1 MKKRICLAVE
11 IKKKILKEVDE
22 KILSKTQIAQ
32 KYGIPK
38 NSLSTILKAREKIFG
53 AKNGNDE
60 CGPSSRKY
68 FRESKH
74 PNLERALLVW
84 FRKMRSLNIP
94 IDGNVLKEQA
104 HFFASKL
111 NIKDF
116 KASDGWLQKFK
127 FRNGLSFRK
136 VCGESAAVDTSSAN
150 EWKEEKLKLLLSEY
164 AADDVFN
171 ADETALFFKILP
183 ERTLAYKGDKCVG
196 GNKAKERLTVLI
208 AANMTGSQKL
218 PLLFIG
224 KYLKPRCFKNVQKIP
239 AAYYANNKAW
249 MTGNIYEKWLRDLDN
264 RFSAEK
270 RKVLLIV
277 DNCTAHMEV
286 TGLQAIRVEY
296 LPPNATAVLQ
306 PMDQGIINSFK
317 RKYKKV
323 LLQRVILGL
332 EREQPYQI
340 DILGAMHLSIS
351 AWNDVLDETISKAFR
366 HAGFIKETDVTE
378 EIHDNR
384 SHDEDEVLM
393 HELRRRNPQLPELS
407 FENFLNVDSNVIC
420 TEEISDHDIIS
431 SIINENERLSDSEE
445 EDENEVT
452 PRPTLKQAAEYLS
465 ELRRFFEASDNCEM
479 LTNIEKMESCI

>member
-1 MKKRICLAVE
+1 
-11 IKKKILKEVDE
+11 
-22 KILSKTQIAQ
+22 
-32 KYGIPK
+32 
-38 NSLSTILKAREKIFG
+38 
-53 AKNGNDE
+53 
-60 CGPSSRKY
+60 
-68 FRESKH
+68 
-74 PNLERALLVW
+74 
-84 FRKMRSLNIP
+84 
-94 IDGNVLKEQA
+94 
-104 HFFASKL
+104 
-111 NIKDF
+111 
-116 KASDGWLQKFK
+116 
-127 FRNGLSFRK
+127 
-136 VCGESAAVDTSSAN
+136 
-150 EWKEEKLKLLLSEY
+150 
-164 AADDVFN
+164 
-171 ADETALFFKILP
+171 
-183 ERTLAYKGDKCVG
+183 
-196 GNKAKERLTVLI
+196 
-208 AANMTGSQKL
+208 MTGSQKL

-239 AAYYANNKAW
+239 AAYYTNNKAW
-249 MTGNIYEKWLRDLDN
+249 MTGNIYEKWLRDFDN

-296 LPPNATAVLQ
+296 LPPNAAAVLE

-317 RKYKKV
+317 RKYKTV

-340 DILGAMHLSIS
+340 DILGAMNLSIS

-393 HELRRRNPQLPELS
+393 HELRRNPQLPELS
-407 FENFLNVDSNVIC
+407 FEDFLNVDSNVIC

-431 SIINENERLSDSEE
+431 SIINENERFSDPEE
-445 EDENEVT
+445 EEENEVT

-465 ELRRFFEASDNCEM
+465 KLRRFFEANDNCEM
-479 LTNIEKMESCI
+479 LTNIEKMESCIVQSVVLKQTKISDYFVAQ

>member
-1 MKKRICLAVE
+1 
-11 IKKKILKEVDE
+11 
-22 KILSKTQIAQ
+22 
-32 KYGIPK
+32 
-38 NSLSTILKAREKIFG
+38 
-53 AKNGNDE
+53 
-60 CGPSSRKY
+60 
-68 FRESKH
+68 
-74 PNLERALLVW
+74 
-84 FRKMRSLNIP
+84 MRSLNIP

-224 KYLKPRCFKNVQKIP
+224 KYLKPRCFLKNVQKIP

-317 RKYKKV
+317 RKYKTV

-351 AWNDVLDETISKAFR
+351 AWNDVFR
-366 HAGFIKETDVTE
+366 
-378 EIHDNR
+378 
-384 SHDEDEVLM
+384 
-393 HELRRRNPQLPELS
+393 
-407 FENFLNVDSNVIC
+407 
-420 TEEISDHDIIS
+420 
-431 SIINENERLSDSEE
+431 
-445 EDENEVT
+445 
-452 PRPTLKQAAEYLS
+452 
-465 ELRRFFEASDNCEM
+465 
-479 LTNIEKMESCI
+479 